1 MIKSQGTQV
10 KIKHS
15 KGSAALEDSEK
26 LRPEWRQRLVD
37 AERGITF
44 GIRLDSTFFIH
55 FFAGSAVIAAA
66 MLLGLSATHWAIIIL
81 AMTTVLSA
89 QMFNQVLK
97 SIWNLL
103 GSHLPAESQN
113 TFKAGTAAVC
123 VSILGSIVTI
133 AIVFCSALYRL
144 LF

>member
-1 MIKSQGTQV
+1 MINSQNIQKKKKRV
-10 KIKHS
+10 
-15 KGSAALEDSEK
+15 DSVQRGITAK

-55 FFAGSAVIAAA
+55 FFVGSAVIAGA
-66 MLLGLSATHWAIIIL
+66 MLLGLSATHWAIVIL
-81 AMTTVLSA
+81 AMTTVLCA

-97 SIWNLL
+97 SIWILL

-113 TFKAGTAAVC
+113 TFKAGTAAVG
-123 VSILGSIVTI
+123 VSIVGSVITI
-133 AIVFCSALYRL
+133 MIIFGSAIYRL

>member
-1 MIKSQGTQV
+1 VIKSQDTQV
-10 KIKHS
+10 KKRQENSTARIVT
-15 KGSAALEDSEK
+15 EK

-55 FFAGSAVIAAA
+55 FFSGSAVIAAA
-66 MLLGLSATHWAIIIL
+66 MLLGLSATHWAIILL

-97 SIWNLL
+97 SIWNLI

-123 VSILGSIVTI
+123 VSIMGSVITI

>member
-1 MIKSQGTQV
+1 MIKSQDTIV
-10 KIKHS
+10 KKHRA
-15 KGSAALEDSEK
+15 GSAPREVTTK
-26 LRPEWRQRLVD
+26 LRSEWRQRLVD

-55 FFAGSAVIAAA
+55 FFTGSAVIAGA
-66 MLLGLSATHWAIIIL
+66 MLLGLSATHWAIIVL
-81 AMTTVLSA
+81 AMTTVLCA

-97 SIWNLL
+97 SIWKLL
-103 GSHLPAESQN
+103 GNHLPAESQN

-123 VSILGSIVTI
+123 VSIIGSVITI
-133 AIVFCSALYRL
+133 AIIFCSALYRL

>member
-1 MIKSQGTQV
+1 VLKSQGSQE
-10 KIKHS
+10 KILRKNFV
-15 KGSAALEDSEK
+15 ANELTEK

-55 FFAGSAVIAAA
+55 FFSGSAVIAAA

-97 SIWNLL
+97 SIWNLI

-123 VSILGSIVTI
+123 VSIIGSVITIV
-133 AIVFCSALYRL
+133 IVFCSALYQL

>member
-1 MIKSQGTQV
+1 MNNSQSIQEKKKRV
-10 KIKHS
+10 
-15 KGSAALEDSEK
+15 DSVQHGITAK

-55 FFAGSAVIAAA
+55 FFAGSAVIAGA
-66 MLLGLSATHWAIIIL
+66 MLLGLSATHWAIVIL
-81 AMTTVLSA
+81 AMTTVLCA

-97 SIWNLL
+97 SIWILL
-103 GSHLPAESQN
+103 GNHLPAESQN
-113 TFKAGTAAVC
+113 TFKVGTAAVG
-123 VSILGSIVTI
+123 VSIVGSVITI
-133 AIVFCSALYRL
+133 LTIFGSAIYHL

>member
-1 MIKSQGTQV
+1 MIKSQDT
-10 KIKHS
+10 HS
-15 KGSAALEDSEK
+15 TKLRADSGQEDLTSK

-44 GIRLDSTFFIH
+44 GIRLDSTFFVH
-55 FFAGSAVIAAA
+55 FFTGSAVIAAA

-81 AMTTVLSA
+81 SMTTVLCA

-97 SIWNLL
+97 SIWSLL
-103 GSHLPAESQN
+103 GKQLPEESQN
-113 TFKAGTAAVC
+113 MFKAGTAAVC
-123 VSILGSIVTI
+123 VSIIGSVITI
-133 AIVFCSALYRL
+133 GIIFSSALYRL

>member
-1 MIKSQGTQV
+1 VIKSQGPQV
-10 KIKHS
+10 KKHH
-15 KGSAALEDSEK
+15 KDSTQQVIAER

-55 FFAGSAVIAAA
+55 FFTGSAVIAAA
-66 MLLGLSATHWAIIIL
+66 MLLGLSATHWAIIVL
-81 AMTTVLSA
+81 AMTTVLCA

-103 GSHLPAESQN
+103 GTQLPAESQN
-113 TFKAGTAAVC
+113 MFKAGTAAVC
-123 VSILGSIVTI
+123 VSIIGSVITI
-133 AIVFCSALYRL
+133 AIIFSAALYRQ
-144 LF
+144 FF

>member
-1 MIKSQGTQV
+1 MIKSQDTQV
-10 KIKHS
+10 KKRQENSTARIVT
-15 KGSAALEDSEK
+15 EK

-55 FFAGSAVIAAA
+55 FFSGSAVIAAA
-66 MLLGLSATHWAIIIL
+66 MLLGLSATHWAIILL

-97 SIWNLL
+97 SIWNLI

-123 VSILGSIVTI
+123 VSIMGSVITI

>member
-1 MIKSQGTQV
+1 MIKSQDTQRT
-10 KIKHS
+10 KLR
-15 KGSAALEDSEK
+15 ADSGRHDITTK

-55 FFAGSAVIAAA
+55 FFTGSAVIAAA

-81 AMTTVLSA
+81 SMTTVLCA

-103 GSHLPAESQN
+103 GKQLPEESQN
-113 TFKAGTAAVC
+113 MFKAGTAAVC
-123 VSILGSIVTI
+123 VSIIGSVITI
-133 AIVFCSALYRL
+133 GIIFSSALYRL

>member
-1 MIKSQGTQV
+1 MNSQNTQEKKERV
-10 KIKHS
+10 
-15 KGSAALEDSEK
+15 DSIQRGITAK

-55 FFAGSAVIAAA
+55 FFTGSAVIAGA

-81 AMTTVLSA
+81 AMTTVLCA

-103 GSHLPAESQN
+103 GKHLPAESQN

-123 VSILGSIVTI
+123 VSIIGSVITI
-133 AIVFCSALYRL
+133 LTIFSSAIYKL

>member
-1 MIKSQGTQV
+1 MIKSQKTQ
-10 KIKHS
+10 IKKHR
-15 KGSAALEDSEK
+15 ADSGRCEVTTK

-55 FFAGSAVIAAA
+55 FFTGSAVIATA
-66 MLLGLSATHWAIIIL
+66 MLLGLSVTHWAIIIL
-81 AMTTVLSA
+81 SITTVLCA

-103 GSHLPAESQN
+103 GKQLPEESQN
-113 TFKAGTAAVC
+113 MFKAGTAAVC
-123 VSILGSIVTI
+123 VSIIGSVITI
-133 AIVFCSALYRL
+133 GIIFSSALYRL

>member
-1 MIKSQGTQV
+1 MINSQGIQV
-10 KIKHS
+10 KKHR
-15 KGSAALEDSEK
+15 KDSTQQVVTEK

-55 FFAGSAVIAAA
+55 FFTGSAVIASA
-66 MLLGLSATHWAIIIL
+66 MLLGLSATHWAILVL
-81 AMTTVLSA
+81 AMTTVLCA

-103 GSHLPAESQN
+103 GTQLPAESQN
-113 TFKAGTAAVC
+113 MFKAGTAAVC
-123 VSILGSIVTI
+123 VSIIGSVITI
-133 AIVFCSALYRL
+133 AIIFSAALFRL

>member
-1 MIKSQGTQV
+1 MIKSQGTQT
-10 KIKHS
+10 KKR
-15 KGSAALEDSEK
+15 LEESISLGVTEK

-55 FFAGSAVIAAA
+55 FFSGSAVIAAA
-66 MLLGLSATHWAIIIL
+66 MLMGLSATHWAIVIL

-97 SIWNLL
+97 SIWNLV

-123 VSILGSIVTI
+123 VSIMGSIITI
-133 AIVFCSALYRL
+133 AIVFGSALYRL

>member
-1 MIKSQGTQV
+1 VINSQKTQEQ
-10 KIKHS
+10 KYRD
-15 KGSAALEDSEK
+15 DSGPRFVTEK

-55 FFAGSAVIAAA
+55 FFTGSAVIATA
-66 MLLGLSATHWAIIIL
+66 MLLGLSATHWAMIVL
-81 AMTTVLSA
+81 AMSTVLSA

-103 GSHLPAESQN
+103 GTQLPAESQN
-113 TFKAGTAAVC
+113 MFKAGTAAVC
-123 VSILGSIVTI
+123 VSIIGSVITI
-133 AIVFCSALYRL
+133 AIIFCSALYHL

>member
-1 MIKSQGTQV
+1 MIKSQGTQT
-10 KIKHS
+10 KKR
-15 KGSAALEDSEK
+15 LEESISLGVTEK

-55 FFAGSAVIAAA
+55 FFSGSAVIAAA
-66 MLLGLSATHWAIIIL
+66 MLMGLSATHWAIVIL

-97 SIWNLL
+97 SIWNLV

-113 TFKAGTAAVC
+113 KFKAGTAAVC
-123 VSILGSIVTI
+123 VSIMGSIITI
-133 AIVFCSALYRL
+133 AIVFGSALYRL

>member
-1 MIKSQGTQV
+1 MIKSQDPQ
-10 KIKHS
+10 IKKHNT
-15 KGSAALEDSEK
+15 DSVSRNVTTK
-26 LRPEWRQRLVD
+26 LRSEWRQRLVD

-55 FFAGSAVIAAA
+55 FFTGSAVIAGA
-66 MLLGLSATHWAIIIL
+66 MLLGLSATHWAIVVL
-81 AMTTVLSA
+81 AMTTVLCA

-97 SIWNLL
+97 SIWKLL
-103 GSHLPAESQN
+103 GNHLPAESQN

-123 VSILGSIVTI
+123 VSIIGSVITI
-133 AIVFCSALYRL
+133 AIIFCSALYRL

>member
-1 MIKSQGTQV
+1 MLKSQGSQE
-10 KIKHS
+10 KILRKNFV
-15 KGSAALEDSEK
+15 ANELTEK

-55 FFAGSAVIAAA
+55 FFSGSAVIAAA

-97 SIWNLL
+97 SIWNLI

-123 VSILGSIVTI
+123 VSIIGSVITIV
-133 AIVFCSALYRL
+133 IVFCSALYQL